1 MFIIRQYSL
10 GSVSPIASTDAMAMH
25 RLFQKQG
32 VLRVESIPD
41 LVHLLFEDMRFVRYA
56 ALGTGEGDEGELP
69 VTAFEIIL
77 EKYPEGML
85 QTDEGGST
93 LIKDNA
99 LQLMFN
105 EQNPNPIPDHAYTM
119 VYPET
124 SISKSGDIV
133 ILYDAEK
140 ARSSFEAWV
149 AGIPFVDDLETKT
162 YLLNEENGEYE
173 LQPDFDESM
182 A

>member
-10 GSVSPIASTDAMAMH
+10 DIVPEDASIDARIMH
-25 RLFQKQG
+25 RKFEEQG
-32 VLRVESIPD
+32 VLRVGSISD

-56 ALGTGEGDEGELP
+56 ALGTVEGEEGELP

-85 QTDEGGST
+85 QTDERGST
-93 LIKDNA
+93 LIKDAA

-124 SISKSGDIV
+124 SVSRSGDIV

-140 ARSSFEAWV
+140 AHIAFEAWV

-162 YLLNEENGEYE
+162 YLLNEENGKYE
-173 LQPDFDESM
+173 LQPDFDDSL

>member
-1 MFIIRQYSL
+1 MFIIRRYSL
-10 GSVSPIASTDAMAMH
+10 GSIPASASTDAMAMH

-32 VLRVESIPD
+32 ILRVESIPD
-41 LVHLLFEDMRFVRYA
+41 LVYLLFEDIRFVRYA
-56 ALGTGEGDEGELP
+56 ALGTEEGDEGDLP

-77 EKYPEGML
+77 KEYPEGML
-85 QTDEGGST
+85 QTDEYGSI
-93 LIKDNA
+93 LIKDAA
-99 LQLMFN
+99 LQLIFN

-119 VYPET
+119 AYPET

-140 ARSSFEAWV
+140 ARSTFEAWV

-162 YLLNEENGEYE
+162 YLLNEENGKYE
-173 LQPDFDESM
+173 LQPNFDDSM

>member
-1 MFIIRQYSL
+1 MFIIRQYSFD
-10 GSVSPIASTDAMAMH
+10 SVSADATTDAMAMH

-56 ALGTGEGDEGELP
+56 ALGAGEGDEEGLP

-85 QTDEGGST
+85 QTDENGT
-93 LIKDNA
+93 ILIKDAA
-99 LQLMFN
+99 LQLIFN

-119 VYPET
+119 SYPQT
-124 SISKSGDIV
+124 SISRSGDIV
-133 ILYDAEK
+133 ILYDADK
-140 ARSSFEAWV
+140 ARIAFEAWV